1 MSTTAELAEYER
13 READAVDARLRAEV
27 RAREEGAERLAA
39 DVRAH
44 ADRKGVDEAAERRAQ
59 AAAEAAP
66 AAERKRVEDANQQH
80 QAEINR
86 AACWA
91 LMDHAGCGIDTA
103 EAVIAA
109 IIRKQIPH
117 VTIDY

>member
-27 RAREEGAERLAA
+27 RAREEGA
-39 DVRAH
+39 
-44 ADRKGVDEAAERRAQ
+44 DR
-59 AAAEAAP
+59 
-66 AAERKRVEDANQQH
+66 QH

-91 LMDHAGCGIDTA
+91 LMDHAEIGRA
-103 EAVIAA
+103 
-109 IIRKQIPH
+109 H
-117 VTIDY
+117 V